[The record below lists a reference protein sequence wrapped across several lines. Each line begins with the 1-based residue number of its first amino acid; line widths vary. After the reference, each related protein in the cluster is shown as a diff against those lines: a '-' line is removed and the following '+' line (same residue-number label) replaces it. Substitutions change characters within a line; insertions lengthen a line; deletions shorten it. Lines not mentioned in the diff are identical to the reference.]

1 MENSNN
7 IENLENLENNNMV
20 VCEHCGQQIN
30 KENAKEVGGNYYC
43 DECFEELFF
52 VCSNCGEI
60 TSIDYCY
67 EVEGDQL
74 CENCVDELARFCTN
88 CEEYHYIENMTETT
102 EGDYVCDNCIDNG
115 NNGWRVCDDCGHA
128 FDSEREGILTASG
141 DVVCGICSENYYY
154 CDGCGEYYS
163 EGEIHAT
170 DDGYYCD
177 DCYEEHEDEE
187 NGELNS
193 YNYKPQLK
201 IYKTGNE
208 KEKDLYI
215 GFELET
221 EQGSSSTSRDTMCKL
236 LNKEINKD
244 DTFIYF
250 KTDSSLNY
258 GIEVVSHAFT
268 WEYYKE
274 NKQKLEKMLKIL
286 SENGYRSHD
295 TSTCGL
301 HVHINKKFFGN
312 TTEEQNTNIDKL
324 ILFFEY
330 FKDQIKIFSRRND
343 FHYCN
348 FLSDKKGIT
357 EKKAICNLEKI
368 KNIKYSTDRYVTV
381 NIENSNT
388 VEIRVFK
395 GTLKPESFFASLEFV
410 FNVARVIKEN
420 DIDKITFSKVV
431 NYAGST
437 YIKDYC
443 KERGVVY
450 NYNYLHDYSIEFLR
464 NKTKLEKK
472 AKQLIK
478 NAYALPK
485 QILPIAKMQ
494 LPKIYSEI
502 EKAIKNGE
510 RIKNCFGQYDLIDK
524 FNYTNNIILQCYLL
538 QDYKTKAKCNDFG
551 LYRELQEV
559 RDFLKN
565 NKNYLQT
572 NMIIN
577 NYTKE
582 YLKTDELYRSTKK
595 LVEES
600 REYYKN

>member
-102 EGDYVCDNCIDNG
+102 EGDYVCDDCIDNG

-163 EGEIHAT
+163 EDEIHAT

-221 EQGSSSTSRDTMCKL
+221 EQGSNGIYRNDMCKI

-244 DTFIYF
+244 GTFIYF
-250 KTDSSLNY
+250 KTDGSLNN

-268 WEYYKE
+268 WEYLKE
-274 NKQKLEKMLKIL
+274 NENKFKKMLQLL
-286 SENGYRSHD
+286 SDNGYKSHD

-301 HVHINKKFFGN
+301 HVHINKKYFGN
-312 TTEEQNTNIDKL
+312 TREEQDKNINKL

-330 FKDQIKIFSRRND
+330 FKEQIKIFSRRND

-357 EKKAICNLEKI
+357 DKKAICNLEKI
-368 KNIKYSTDRYVTV
+368 KDIKYNTDRYVTV
-381 NIENSNT
+381 NIENPNT

-410 FNVARVIKEN
+410 FNVARVIKDN
-420 DIDKITFSKVV
+420 GLDKITFSKVV
-431 NYAGST
+431 NYAGSE
-437 YIKDYC
+437 YIRNYC
-443 KERGVVY
+443 IDRNIKY
-450 NYNYLHDYSIEFLR
+450 NYEHLKDYSIEYLR
-464 NKTKLEKK
+464 NKQKLEKQADK
-472 AKQLIK
+472 L
-478 NAYALPK
+478 LK
-485 QILPIAKMQ
+485 QIYNLPVKLIPHAKKYIDTVQ
-494 LPKIYSEI
+494 KDIENKLKNKKIVSSLYGEDSI
-502 EKAIKNGE
+502 EQMTEAYRILKN
-510 RIKNCFGQYDLIDK
+510 
-524 FNYTNNIILQCYLL
+524 CYLL
-538 QDYKTKAKCNDFG
+538 
-551 LYRELQEV
+551 
-559 RDFLKN
+559 RDRQRKDANENNYYSLRNARSYLTDIASCIN
-565 NKNYLQT
+565 NKTIFENCVA
-572 NMIIN
+572 
-577 NYTKE
+577 
-582 YLKTDELYRSTKK
+582 ELLENVSKANTLIDSLR
-595 LVEES
+595 V
-600 REYYKN
+600 YKN